1 VGGKRHLNFPDEN
14 APAPALT
21 SSKYKGVTKVPTGKF
36 RACIRSGGGPPE
48 YLGQF
53 DDEREAA
60 EAYDARA
67 RELGKHAWCNFDE
80 DDLA

>member
-1 VGGKRHLNFPDEN
+1 M
-14 APAPALT
+14 
-21 SSKYKGVTKVPTGKF
+21 PTGKF